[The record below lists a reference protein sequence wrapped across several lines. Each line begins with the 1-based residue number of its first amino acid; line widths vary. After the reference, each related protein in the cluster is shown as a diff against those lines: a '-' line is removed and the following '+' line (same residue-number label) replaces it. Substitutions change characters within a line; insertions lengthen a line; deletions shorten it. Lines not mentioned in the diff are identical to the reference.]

1 MVVILTH
8 LFLFLTVDYSVTNK
22 EFTFASKR
30 ELPFYFCSASD
41 GTNVV
46 KVFNDAIVAAAKCKA
61 NPPDDF
67 LEDVLDLLG
76 ESDK

>member
-1 MVVILTH
+1 M
-8 LFLFLTVDYSVTNK
+8 DYSVTNK

-30 ELPFYFCSASD
+30 DLPFFFCSASD

-46 KVFNDAIVAAAKCKA
+46 KVFNEAICAAAKCKA

-67 LEDVLDLLG
+67 LNDVLELLD
-76 ESDK
+76 EKKNIANHL